1 MLNINNHTPINF
13 CGNRQN
19 NKVISDIEKQYE
31 NMKID
36 WIDSSENL
44 EVPPEVFYNYLLELE
59 NQKQSELLKL
69 DLEA

>member
-13 CGNRQN
+13 GRNRQN
-19 NKVISDIEKQYE
+19 NKVNSDIEKQYE
-31 NMKID
+31 DIKID

-44 EVPPEVFYNYLLELE
+44 EVPPEIFYSYLMELE
-59 NQKQSELLKL
+59 NQKQEELLKL